1 VKQRTGGHRQLY
13 SVHTSVNA
21 ARRSACATNTTRVLL
36 HEMGENGIV
45 RKLLFS
51 LVSLLIAATA
61 VLLAQ
66 DAAAPPAAVSLGEL
80 SVSLENLV
88 NRTRPAVVQIFS
100 TGYVTAEESESGN
113 TASLLSRQ
121 RSTGSGIILSD
132 DGFIVTNAHVV
143 QAARRIQVRLTMSSL
158 RTGRAPTFEP
168 EVKLLDAKLVG
179 MDRDMDVAVIK
190 IERTGLPHLQ
200 LGNSDGVRQ
209 GELVMAFGNPR
220 GLEGSVSM
228 GIVSSTARE
237 LHPDDFL
244 AYLQTDAPINP
255 GNSGGPLIDA
265 QGRVV
270 GINTFILSQSGGS
283 EGLGFAI
290 PSNIVNTIY
299 SQLRKEG
306 HVHRGRIGIYVQTIT
321 PSLAEGLTLSR
332 DWGVLVGDVMPEGPA
347 DKAGVKVGDL
357 VLTANGRAM
366 RNARQLE
373 AYIYRSPMKD
383 KISLQVLRGKDELSI
398 DVPVID
404 SVDDPQRF
412 ADMVNPEDNLVPKL
426 GILAIGIDKDVAA
439 MLPGLRNSYG
449 VVVAAGSSATDL
461 TSGTGLQPGDVIYS
475 VNQDPVATV
484 ESLRKKVGELKP
496 GDEVAM
502 QIERSGRL
510 MFVSIEIE

>member
-1 VKQRTGGHRQLY
+1 M
-13 SVHTSVNA
+13 S
-21 ARRSACATNTTRVLL
+21 
-36 HEMGENGIV
+36 ENKTV
-45 RKLLFS
+45 RKLAFS
-51 LVSLLIAATA
+51 LLALLTGFAASH
-61 VLLAQ
+61 AQ
-66 DAAAPPAAVSLGEL
+66 DSKPATPPEAAHSTAPPPVSLGEF

-88 NRTRPAVVQIFS
+88 NRVRPAVVQIFS
-100 TGYVTAEESESGN
+100 TGYVTADEADSSN
-113 TASLLSRQ
+113 TAALLSRQ

-143 QAARRIQVRLTMSSL
+143 QAARRIQVRLSRIQAG
-158 RTGRAPTFEP
+158 RTNTFEP
-168 EVKLLDAKLVG
+168 EVKLLDAKLIG
-179 MDRDMDVAVIK
+179 LDREMDVAVIK
-190 IERTGLPHLQ
+190 IDRTGLTHLA
-200 LGNSDGVRQ
+200 LGNSDAVRQ
-209 GELVMAFGNPR
+209 GELVMAFGTPR

-244 AYLQTDAPINP
+244 AYIQTDAPINP

-299 SQLRKEG
+299 TQLRKEG
-306 HVHRGRIGIYVQTIT
+306 HVHRGRIGIYVETIT
-321 PSLAEGLTLSR
+321 PALAEGLALGR
-332 DWGVLVGDVMPEGPA
+332 DWGVLVGDVTPEGPA

-357 VLTANGRAM
+357 VLTANGRTM

-373 AYIYRSPMKD
+373 AYIYRSPMKE
-383 KISLQVLRGKDELSI
+383 KITLQVLRDKDELTI
-398 DVPVID
+398 DVPVIN

-412 ADMVNPEDNLVPKL
+412 ADMVNPEDNLVPRL

-439 MLPGLRNSYG
+439 MLPGLRNDYG
-449 VVVAAGSSATDL
+449 VVVAAGSSVTDL

-475 VNQDPVATV
+475 VNQAPVGTV
-484 ESLRKKVGELKP
+484 EALRKQVNEFKP

-502 QIERSGRL
+502 QIERAGRL

>member
-1 VKQRTGGHRQLY
+1 MR
-13 SVHTSVNA
+13 
-21 ARRSACATNTTRVLL
+21 
-36 HEMGENGIV
+36 ENGGV
-45 RKLLFS
+45 RKLAP
-51 LVSLLIAATA
+51 SLLL
-61 VLLAQ
+61 LLAALAAVSSAQ
-66 DAAAPPAAVSLGEL
+66 DKKPEADAPPTGEVKPPAVSLGEL
-80 SVSLENLV
+80 SVSLEGLV
-88 NRTRPAVVQIFS
+88 NRIRPSVVQIFS
-100 TGYVTAEESESGN
+100 TGYVTADESDNRN
-113 TASLLSRQ
+113 TAALLSTQ
-121 RSTGSGIILSD
+121 RSTGSGIILSE

-143 QAARRIQVRLTMSSL
+143 EGARRIQVRLTTARL

-168 EVKLLDAKLVG
+168 EVKLLEGKLIG
-179 MDRDMDVAVIK
+179 MDREMDVAVVK
-190 IERTGLPHLQ
+190 IDRTGLPHLQ
-200 LGNSDGVRQ
+200 FGNSDAVRQ

-255 GNSGGPLIDA
+255 GNSGGPLVDA

-270 GINTFILSQSGGS
+270 GINTFILSESGGS

-290 PSNIVNTIY
+290 PSNMVSMVYT
-299 SQLRKEG
+299 QLRKEG

-321 PSLAEGLTLSR
+321 PALAEGLGLAR
-332 DWGVLVGDVMPEGPA
+332 DWGVLVGDVTPDGPA
-347 DKAGVKVGDL
+347 DKAGVKAGDL
-357 VLTANGRAM
+357 VTTANGRTM

-373 AYIYRSPMKD
+373 SYIYRSPMKE
-383 KISLQVLRGKDELSI
+383 KVTLQVLRGQDELTI

-426 GILAIGIDKDVAA
+426 GILAIGIDKTLAA
-439 MLPGLRNSYG
+439 MLPGLRNDYG
-449 VVVAAGSSATDL
+449 VVVAAGSSPTDF

-475 VNQDPVATV
+475 VNKAPVATV
-484 ESLRKKVGELKP
+484 EALRKKIDEFKS

-510 MFVSIEIE
+510 MYVAVVLE

>member
-1 VKQRTGGHRQLY
+1 MR
-13 SVHTSVNA
+13 
-21 ARRSACATNTTRVLL
+21 
-36 HEMGENGIV
+36 ENGNV
-45 RKLLFS
+45 RRLAFS
-51 LVSLLIAATA
+51 LLALLTGLAAFSP
-61 VLLAQ
+61 AQ
-66 DAAAPPAAVSLGEL
+66 DKKPDTQSGTAPNPAQTAEIKPPPVSLGEL
-80 SVSLENLV
+80 SVSLEALV
-88 NRTRPAVVQIFS
+88 NRTRPSVVQIFS
-100 TGYVTAEESESGN
+100 TGYVTADESEASN
-113 TASLLSRQ
+113 TAALLSTQ
-121 RSTGSGIILSD
+121 RSTGSGIIVSD
-132 DGFIVTNAHVV
+132 DGFIVTNGHVV
-143 QAARRIQVRLTMSSL
+143 EGARRIQVRLSVTRSSAG
-158 RTGRAPTFEP
+158 RTPTFEP

-179 MDRDMDVAVIK
+179 LDRDMDVAVIK
-190 IERTGLPHLQ
+190 IERAGLPRLQ
-200 LGNSDGVRQ
+200 FGNSDAVRQ

-228 GIVSSTARE
+228 GVVSSTARE

-244 AYLQTDAPINP
+244 AYIQTDAPINP

-290 PSNIVNTIY
+290 PSNMVSTVYQQI
-299 SQLRKEG
+299 RKEG

-321 PSLAEGLTLSR
+321 PALAEGLNLPR
-332 DWGVLVGDVMPEGPA
+332 DWGVLVGDVTPEGPA
-347 DKAGVKVGDL
+347 DKAGVKAGDL
-357 VLTANGRAM
+357 VTTINGRGM

-373 AYIYRSPMKD
+373 SYIYRSPMKA
-383 KISLQVLRGKDELSI
+383 KVTLQVLRGQDELTI

-426 GILAIGIDKDVAA
+426 GILAIGIDKALAA
-439 MLPGLRNSYG
+439 MLPDLRHEYG
-449 VVVAAGSSATDL
+449 VVVAAGSSPADF

-475 VNQDPVATV
+475 VNKAPVATV
-484 ESLRKKVGELKP
+484 EALRKKVDEFKP

-510 MFVSIEIE
+510 MFVAVVLE

>member
-1 VKQRTGGHRQLY
+1 MRENGNVRKPALPLF
-13 SVHTSVNA
+13 
-21 ARRSACATNTTRVLL
+21 VLL
-36 HEMGENGIV
+36 TG
-45 RKLLFS
+45 LAAFS
-51 LVSLLIAATA
+51 P
-61 VLLAQ
+61 AQ
-66 DAAAPPAAVSLGEL
+66 DKKTEPDAAPSAEVKPPPVSLGEL
-80 SVSLENLV
+80 SVSLEGLV
-88 NRTRPAVVQIFS
+88 NRVRPAVVQIFS
-100 TGYVTAEESESGN
+100 TGYATAEESDAAN
-113 TASLLSRQ
+113 TAALLSRQ
-121 RSTGSGIILSD
+121 RSTGSGIILSE

-143 QAARRIQVRLTMSSL
+143 RGARRIQVRLSVA
-158 RTGRAPTFEP
+158 RTRGRNPTFEP

-179 MDRDMDVAVIK
+179 MDREMDVAVVK
-190 IERTGLPHLQ
+190 IDRAGLTHLP
-200 LGNSDGVRQ
+200 LGNSDAVRQ

-228 GIVSSTARE
+228 GIVSSTSRE

-244 AYLQTDAPINP
+244 AYIQTDAPINP
-255 GNSGGPLIDA
+255 GNSGGPLIDS
-265 QGRVV
+265 QGHVV
-270 GINTFILSQSGGS
+270 GINTFILSDSGGS

-290 PSNIVNTIY
+290 PSNIVNTVY

-306 HVHRGRIGIYVQTIT
+306 HVHRGKIGISVQTIS
-321 PSLAEGLTLSR
+321 PALAEGLALAR
-332 DWGVLVGDVMPEGPA
+332 DWGVLVGDVTPEGPA
-347 DKAGVKVGDL
+347 DMAGVKVGDV

-373 AYIYRSPMKD
+373 AYIYRSPMTA
-383 KISLQVLRGKDELSI
+383 KITLEVLRGKDQLTI

-412 ADMVNPEDNLVPKL
+412 ADMVNPEDNLVPRL
-426 GILAIGIDKDVAA
+426 GILGIGIDKTLAA

-449 VVVAAGSSATDL
+449 VVVAAGSSATDF

-475 VNQDPVATV
+475 VNQAPVATV
-484 ESLRKKVGELKP
+484 EALRKKVDEFKP

>member
-1 VKQRTGGHRQLY
+1 L
-13 SVHTSVNA
+13 A
-21 ARRSACATNTTRVLL
+21 
-36 HEMGENGIV
+36 
-45 RKLLFS
+45 FS
-51 LVSLLIAATA
+51 IL
-61 VLLAQ
+61 VLLAAIFAANAQ
-66 DAAAPPAAVSLGEL
+66 DSKAPAAPEPRPAGEIKPPPVSLGEL
-80 SVSLENLV
+80 SISLEGLV
-88 NRTRPAVVQIFS
+88 NRVRPAVVQIFS
-100 TGYVTAEESESGN
+100 TGYVAADETDASN
-113 TASLLSRQ
+113 TAALLSRQ
-121 RSTGSGIILSD
+121 RSTGSGIILSE

-143 QAARRIQVRLTMSSL
+143 EGARRIQVRLTVARL
-158 RTGRAPTFEP
+158 GAGRAATFEP
-168 EVKLLDAKLVG
+168 EVKLLDAKLIGV
-179 MDRDMDVAVIK
+179 DREMDVAVVK
-190 IERTGLPHLQ
+190 IARTGLTHLS
-200 LGNSDGVRQ
+200 LGNSDAVRQ

-228 GIVSSTARE
+228 GIVSSTSRE

-244 AYLQTDAPINP
+244 AYIQTDAPINP

-265 QGRVV
+265 LGRVV

-299 SQLRKEG
+299 TELRKEG
-306 HVHRGRIGIYVQTIT
+306 HVHRGRIGISVQSIS
-321 PSLAEGLTLSR
+321 PSLAEGLGLAR
-332 DWGVLVGDVMPEGPA
+332 DWGVLVGDVTPDGPA
-347 DKAGVKVGDL
+347 DNAGVKVGDL
-357 VLTANGRAM
+357 VLTANGHTM

-373 AYIYRSPMKD
+373 AYIYRSPMKQ
-383 KISLQVLRGKDELSI
+383 KITLEVLRGQNQLSI

-426 GILAIGIDKDVAA
+426 GILAIGIDKVLAA

-475 VNQDPVATV
+475 VNRSPVATV
-484 ESLRKKVGELKP
+484 EALRKQVDGLMP

-502 QIERSGRL
+502 QIERSGKL